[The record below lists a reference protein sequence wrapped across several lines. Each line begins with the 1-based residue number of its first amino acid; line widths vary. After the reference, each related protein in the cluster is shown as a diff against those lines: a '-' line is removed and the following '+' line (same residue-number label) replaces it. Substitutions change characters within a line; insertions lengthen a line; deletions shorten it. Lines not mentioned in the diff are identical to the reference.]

1 MRTFA
6 LLTLLCVFL
15 LVKSVQAN
23 DKIDLFVIEKP
34 IENHEVGQLNLLLE
48 SAMRDLL
55 IRVVGGD
62 QILQTPEAQNYL
74 KKARQWVKSY
84 QFANREADG
93 VVIGQKIVVEF
104 DRHRLLAD
112 FQKDQIHIWPLNDR
126 PKTLL
131 IGRWEQQ
138 GLRVNLSQASL
149 QYRVDL
155 DYRDY
160 SRLLALT
167 VDLPVDDSAFVGLR
181 VDPLLKQPVL
191 PEPTLSQW
199 QGQGNDFVMIFKA
212 VVTGDLT
219 NFVWGLYSLET
230 GERVLNSDEMG
241 EGFLPLLHGSFDSL
255 LELYSR
261 PYRERAG
268 TVGLV
273 QLDVDGLPSYEAL
286 QDLERFL
293 QRLKPTFRDV
303 KLVKLQ
309 GNSASFE
316 VIYQGSY
323 IDVIKVVERVPH
335 MRLLEETTFSGA
347 LRGEYQP

>member
-1 MRTFA
+1 MRTFT
-6 LLTLLCVFL
+6 LLALLCVFL
-15 LVKSVQAN
+15 LAKSVQAN
-23 DKIDLFVIEKP
+23 DKVDLFVIEKP
-34 IENHEVGQLNLLLE
+34 IENHQAAQLNLLLE

-62 QILQTPEAQNYL
+62 QIIQTPEAQNYL

-149 QYRVDL
+149 QYRIDL

-160 SRLLALT
+160 SRLLALS
-167 VDLPVDDSAFVGLR
+167 VDIPADDDAFSGLR
-181 VDPLLKQPVL
+181 IDQLLKQSVL
-191 PEPTLSQW
+191 PASLLTQW
-199 QGQGNDFVMIFKA
+199 QGQGSDFVMLFKA
-212 VVTGDLT
+212 VVVDELT
-219 NFVWGLYSLET
+219 SFVWGLYSLET
-230 GERVLNSDEMG
+230 GERVLSSDEMG

-273 QLDVDGLPSYEAL
+273 HLEIEGLPSYESL
-286 QDLERFL
+286 QELERFL

-303 KLVKLQ
+303 KLIKLQ
-309 GNSASFE
+309 GRSAAFE

-335 MRLLEETTFSGA
+335 MRLLDESTFSGV